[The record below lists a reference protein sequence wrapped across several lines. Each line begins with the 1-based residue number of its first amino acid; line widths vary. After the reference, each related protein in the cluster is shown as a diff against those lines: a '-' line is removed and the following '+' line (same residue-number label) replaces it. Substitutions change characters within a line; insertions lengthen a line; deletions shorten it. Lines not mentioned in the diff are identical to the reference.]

1 MSKVYNKKLTASV
14 IPNHIGVT
22 LSKEQDFKSKG
33 VEQVASVEYYFKWL
47 EATTAMVNNKL
58 RGTLKLTYEWLAEMK
73 KTHSANPLESSSVY
87 LKIWKFLIDK
97 ENFRSADQIKLI
109 LTRFHEDIKVIFKS
123 LYLYINFYMSL
134 HKHKT
139 FLDD

>member
-33 VEQVASVEYYFKWL
+33 VEQMANVEHYFKWF
-47 EATTAMVNNKL
+47 EATITMVKNKL
-58 RGTLKLTYEWLAEMK
+58 GGTLKLVYEWLAEMK

-109 LTRFHEDIKVIFKS
+109 LTRFHEDIKVIYFKT
-123 LYLYINFYMSL
+123 FMSL
-134 HKHKT
+134 
-139 FLDD
+139 FLYTNSFLHAIPQL